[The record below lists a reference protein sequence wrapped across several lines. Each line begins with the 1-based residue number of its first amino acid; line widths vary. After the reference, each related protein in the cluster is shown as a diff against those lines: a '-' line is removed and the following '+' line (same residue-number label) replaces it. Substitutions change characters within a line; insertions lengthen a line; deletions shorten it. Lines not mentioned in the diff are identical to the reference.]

1 MRERVKTILCIAVI
15 IICLPIIV
23 TMIFQGET
31 ILPDM
36 DKNNQITKS
45 SEQEEMLAA
54 FVCILASEI
63 PVSYQEEALRAQA
76 VIVRT
81 NYEYCKASGQEME
94 EGLTTQEMMN
104 LFGQENYGKYYSILE
119 NAFLSTSGEILQYQ
133 NQLVEAPFFSVS
145 AGQTRSAIEAFGQ
158 DNRPYLS
165 SVESMQD
172 ITSSDYL
179 KVTFFTP
186 EELVTACNTAYADA
200 AMTTEDTISQ
210 IEILEKEQSGYVK
223 NVRIGNKTITGE
235 ALRKT
240 LDLNSA
246 YFSITQVDDSI
257 RIVTKGLGHGVG
269 LSIYGANEL
278 AKEGMTYQEILKYY
292 YKDIEITKE

>member
-1 MRERVKTILCIAVI
+1 MRERMKTILCIAVI